1 MPAQRAFRLLFA
13 AEAISSLGD
22 RIVPVA
28 LAFAVLNLTGSVGDL
43 GLVLAAQTV
52 PLVAFLLLG
61 GVWADRLPRRRVMIT
76 SDLSRSISQAATAVL
91 LLSGQARLWE
101 LVGLQA
107 LYGAATA
114 FFEPAAQ
121 AVIPQTVNADQLQQ
135 ANSLLAL
142 SGNIAQVAGPA
153 VAGVIVAAAN
163 PGWGLAFDAVTF
175 VGSAAC
181 VGAMPRIVTEVRER
195 ATLLHELRGGWS
207 AFRARRW
214 LWITVACFT
223 VYIGFCWAP
232 WQVLGPQVA
241 RVALGGPGAWAAIV
255 VALGAGSVAG
265 GVIGLRLRPRYPLRV
280 AFALFVLTTP
290 ALFALLAAHA
300 PLPII
305 IAVALV
311 DGSSGTLFNTF
322 WFTAMQSDVPADELA
337 RVVSWD
343 YLGSVSI
350 LPIGQALSGPVAAAL
365 GLSATLYGAAGL
377 TLILFAGA
385 LAVPAVRNFSPPAVA
400 PAG

>member
-91 LLSGQARLWE
+91 LLSGQAHLWE